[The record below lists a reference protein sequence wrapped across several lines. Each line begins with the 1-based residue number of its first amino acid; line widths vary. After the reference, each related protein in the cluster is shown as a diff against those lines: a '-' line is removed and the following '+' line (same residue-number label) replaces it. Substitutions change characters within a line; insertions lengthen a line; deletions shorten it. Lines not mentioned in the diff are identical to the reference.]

1 MADDADLAGPLIER
15 SKDNSVT
22 AIRKQ
27 LAGAGQ
33 DCCDDCGE
41 DLTPERRKAAPWA
54 IRCVP
59 CASVYEQKQ
68 THRR

>member
-33 DCCDDCGE
+33 DYCDDCGE

-59 CASVYEQKQ
+59 CAIVYEQKQ

>member
-1 MADDADLAGPLIER
+1 MADGVDFAGELTELTKAHSILLLR
-15 SKDNSVT
+15 AAVT
-22 AIRKQ
+22 GK
-27 LAGAGQ
+27 GQ
-33 DCCDDCGE
+33 ECCEDCGD
-41 DLTPERRKAAPWA
+41 DLSPERRKAAPWA

>member
-27 LAGAGQ
+27 LAGSGQ
-33 DCCDDCGE
+33 DYCDDCGE
-41 DLTPERRKAAPWA
+41 DLSPARREAAPWA

>member
-1 MADDADLAGPLIER
+1 MADDADLAGDLIE
-15 SKDNSVT
+15 
-22 AIRKQ
+22 
-27 LAGAGQ
+27 LASANNILMLRAAVKGEGQ
-33 DCCDDCGE
+33 DYCDDCGE

-54 IRCVP
+54 VRCVP

>member
-1 MADDADLAGPLIER
+1 MADDADLAGDLIELASANNILLLR
-15 SKDNSVT
+15 AAVT
-22 AIRKQ
+22 GK
-27 LAGAGQ
+27 GQ
-33 DCCDDCGE
+33 EYCEDCGE
-41 DLTPERRKAAPWA
+41 GLSPARREAAPWA

>member
-1 MADDADLAGPLIER
+1 MADEADLAGEITELTR
-15 SKDNSVT
+15 AHSTLRLRAAVT
-22 AIRKQ
+22 GK
-27 LAGAGQ
+27 GQ
-33 DCCDDCGE
+33 EYCEDCGE
-41 DLTPERRKAAPWA
+41 DLSPERRKAAPWA

>member
-1 MADDADLAGPLIER
+1 MADDADLAGDLIE
-15 SKDNSVT
+15 
-22 AIRKQ
+22 
-27 LAGAGQ
+27 LASANNILMLRAAVKGEGQ
-33 DCCDDCGE
+33 EYCEDCGD